1 MQTELE
7 STYAQVIAGLM
18 AMIGRDQLVISPEYL
33 PFDHFSIHV
42 TEDDKGV
49 TVYLVRD

>member
-1 MQTELE
+1 MPTELE
-7 STYAQVIAGLM
+7 RTYAQVIAGLI
-18 AMIGRDQLVISPEYL
+18 AMIGREQVLISPAHL

-42 TEDDKGV
+42 TEDDNGV

>member
-1 MQTELE
+1 MPTELE
-7 STYAQVIAGLM
+7 STYAQVIAGLI
-18 AMIGRDQLVISPEYL
+18 AMIGGEKVVISPEHL
-33 PFDHFSIHV
+33 PFDHFSIRV